1 MPPLLSS
8 LCLMHLPLH
17 CATHSLQPVT
27 KTVAWHHSCVTKY
40 CYRRLQ
46 ETGDCFRKDFLWRRY
61 NRHCPEIYT
70 QHVTSSPLQI
80 KTHFLCE
87 SSLLSDFFSF
97 NRSWSVMTC
106 CPQLPTRKVLR
117 FSTESPGLPAATWQ
131 RTDGKWQEILIK
143 RWTWSCQ
150 VIITII
156 LTHLLKYSTAT
167 ELLFKHFYKFHICT
181 KIPRRTVC
189 NSRLLW
195 SQHTYQETFS
205 QDNLH

>member
-1 MPPLLSS
+1 MTDMWQEYSQSLRSPRLASLPPWPDPAVSHQMYNAPASLLSLPDASATVPLAHYNQSQKPLLGIT
-8 LCLMHLPLH
+8 LVLLNI
-17 CATHSLQPVT
+17 VT
-27 KTVAWHHSCVTKY
+27 GDP
-40 CYRRLQ
+40 
-46 ETGDCFRKDFLWRRY
+46 ETGDCFRKEFLWRRY

-97 NRSWSVMTC
+97 NRSWSLMTC

-117 FSTESPGLPAATWQ
+117 FSTESPGLPAAIWQ

-156 LTHLLKYSTAT
+156 LTHLLKYLLNRAT
-167 ELLFKHFYKFHICT
+167 I
-181 KIPRRTVC
+181 
-189 NSRLLW
+189 
-195 SQHTYQETFS
+195 
-205 QDNLH
+205 

>member
-1 MPPLLSS
+1 MTDMWQEYSQSLRSPRLASLPPDLTPPVSHQMYNAPASLLSLPDASATVPLTHYNQSQKPLLGIT
-8 LCLMHLPLH
+8 LVLLNI
-17 CATHSLQPVT
+17 V
-27 KTVAWHHSCVTKY
+27 
-40 CYRRLQ
+40 
-46 ETGDCFRKDFLWRRY
+46 TGDCRRLETASERSFLWRRY

-156 LTHLLKYSTAT
+156 LTHLLKYPLYRAT
-167 ELLFKHFYKFHICT
+167 I
-181 KIPRRTVC
+181 
-189 NSRLLW
+189 
-195 SQHTYQETFS
+195 
-205 QDNLH
+205 